1 VCIKDGEILVSIG
14 SWEDGCDAAWYMHE
28 VGVIGVLW
36 NKRGSSELGI
46 ASRGVF
52 SFSLAFSIF

>member
-14 SWEDGCDAAWYMHE
+14 SWEDGCDGAWYMHK
-28 VGVIGVLW
+28 VGMIAVLW
-36 NKRGSSELGI
+36 NKRGIGVGNSQ
-46 ASRGVF
+46 SRGVF